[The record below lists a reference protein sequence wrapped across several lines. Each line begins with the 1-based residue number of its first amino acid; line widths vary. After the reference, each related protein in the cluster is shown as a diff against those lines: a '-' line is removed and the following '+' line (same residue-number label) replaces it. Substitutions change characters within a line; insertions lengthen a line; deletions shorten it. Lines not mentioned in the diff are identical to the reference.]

1 MTTIGTNDSASQ
13 LSSEGV
19 DLIKKSEGL
28 RLDAYN
34 DVAGVP
40 TIGYGHTGDV
50 TLGDRITSEEAAR
63 LLAQD
68 TEWAEQAVSDNVDV
82 PLTQDQFGALTS
94 FTYNVGE
101 GAFENSTLLD
111 KLNAGDYEGAQAEF
125 GRWVNADGKQ
135 AAGLVQRR
143 QEEAALFGGESP
155 DGDAPEVL
163 DSNAP
168 NNPGLTPSPLDGA
181 SAHTVQH
188 GDTLYDIAREH
199 RISLDALITANPQL
213 DDPNLIFAGQ
223 KINLPTGSGV
233 PADDDRNV
241 GELLRAA
248 LSFSS

>member
-1 MTTIGTNDSASQ
+1 MTTIDTNESASQ
-13 LSSEGV
+13 LSTDGL

-50 TLGDRITSEEAAR
+50 TLGDRITSEQATQ

-68 TEWAEQAVSDNVDV
+68 TDWAEQAVSDNVNV
-82 PLTQDQFGALTS
+82 PLTQDQFDALTS

-125 GRWVNADGKQ
+125 GRWVNAGGQQ

-155 DGDAPEVL
+155 DGDASEPLNSIVH
-163 DSNAP
+163 SNL
-168 NNPGLTPSPLDGA
+168 GHTPSPPEGA
-181 SAHTVQH
+181 RDYTVRPN
-188 GDTLYDIAREH
+188 DTLYDIARENG
-199 RISLDALITANPQL
+199 ISLDALIAANPQL

-223 KINLPTGSGV
+223 QINLPTETGV
-233 PADDDRNV
+233 PADDERNV
-241 GELLRAA
+241 AELLREA
-248 LSFSS
+248 LSFAS